1 MLPPAAA
8 HALPTPPLPGA
19 ATTVVPP
26 VPTLPPAAVH
36 ALPTPR
42 LAPPV
47 VPPAVH
53 FDSSTSSLHQHGQP
67 SSAWTSHPTLSISDH
82 YMSLPTSGYPYCTSN
97 PMVIVNPLSILFSFL
112 SSCSGLLNSDGT
124 ISYVLLHVVLA
135 GKCSPNQSAF
145 SANFGSTLKLDYLN
159 TLVEA
164 LSPNLS
170 SRSPQS
176 LEDAV
181 NIISEVSA
189 GLRMPLVIRDTDLI
203 SPEPGVCDSGLS
215 TLLTLGIGK
224 ASTQKFW
231 IASCLVG
238 GAGLLVDRSHSSND
252 ALRYLDQDT
261 FSRLI
266 PEYARELTDV
276 NLATLMLV

>member
-1 MLPPAAA
+1 
-8 HALPTPPLPGA
+8 
-19 ATTVVPP
+19 
-26 VPTLPPAAVH
+26 
-36 ALPTPR
+36 
-42 LAPPV
+42 
-47 VPPAVH
+47 
-53 FDSSTSSLHQHGQP
+53 
-67 SSAWTSHPTLSISDH
+67 
-82 YMSLPTSGYPYCTSN
+82 
-97 PMVIVNPLSILFSFL
+97 MVTVNPLSILFSFL
-112 SSCSGLLNSDGT
+112 TSCPGLLNSDGT
-124 ISYVLLHVVLA
+124 ITYVLLHVVLA

>member
-1 MLPPAAA
+1 
-8 HALPTPPLPGA
+8 
-19 ATTVVPP
+19 
-26 VPTLPPAAVH
+26 
-36 ALPTPR
+36 
-42 LAPPV
+42 
-47 VPPAVH
+47 
-53 FDSSTSSLHQHGQP
+53 
-67 SSAWTSHPTLSISDH
+67 
-82 YMSLPTSGYPYCTSN
+82 
-97 PMVIVNPLSILFSFL
+97 MVIVNPLSILFSFL

-215 TLLTLGIGK
+215 TLLTLGIGN

-238 GAGLLVDRSHSSND
+238 GAGLLVNRSHSSND
-252 ALRYLDQDT
+252 ALRYLDHET
-261 FSRLI
+261 FSRLV
-266 PEYARELTDV
+266 PEHARDFTDV
-276 NLATLMLV
+276 NLATLMLVWNSFLSFQHLPYPQIPTSISQLMAITSDDIALRLGNQDVFSCYMSNYIQVRFLPQCTFRNSLLMSGQVHERQLARRMSDNWPGVWATIGQVH